1 MLSADQ
7 PSPGCLAFTPAWLQQ
22 SGQPAPDWLPEFYG
36 CCLLVGPVFLE
47 RFISFFL
54 FFLTAFRKGLRE

>member
-1 MLSADQ
+1 MLFADQ

-54 FFLTAFRKGLRE
+54 FF